1 MRMCDSGV
9 SLSSGAGEA
18 SDCDTGGH
26 TVTIQV
32 IFSYTDNCN
41 YTVTIQATVTILTQY
56 R

>member
-1 MRMCDSGV
+1 MCDSGV

-32 IFSYTDNCN
+32 ILA
-41 YTVTIQATVTILTQY
+41 IQITVTILSLY
-56 R
+56 RRLSL